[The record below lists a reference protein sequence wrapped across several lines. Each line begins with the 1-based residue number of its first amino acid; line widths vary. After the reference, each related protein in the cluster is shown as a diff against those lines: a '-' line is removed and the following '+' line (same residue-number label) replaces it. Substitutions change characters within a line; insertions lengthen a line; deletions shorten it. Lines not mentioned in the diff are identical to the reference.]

1 MKTFIS
7 RLLLLAAGILCLSCG
22 TLAQSA
28 PLSKEKVEILQNA
41 LKTATGESKPV
52 VIEAGFD
59 EALNLI
65 QSLKPQATGLD
76 PDQNLRFQYADKWFV
91 HKDDGAGQKSSKIF
105 YEVPKSPKRIEI
117 VRFTTDKK

>member
-7 RLLLLAAGILCLSCG
+7 RLLLLAAGILCLNFG
-22 TLAQSA
+22 TPAQSA
-28 PLSKEKVEILQNA
+28 TLSKEKIEMLQNA
-41 LKTATGESKPV
+41 LKTASEKSKPV
-52 VIEAGFD
+52 TIPATFD
-59 EALNLI
+59 EAVNLI
-65 QSLKPQATGLD
+65 QSIKPQATGVD

-105 YEVPKSPKRIEI
+105 YEVPQSQKRVEI